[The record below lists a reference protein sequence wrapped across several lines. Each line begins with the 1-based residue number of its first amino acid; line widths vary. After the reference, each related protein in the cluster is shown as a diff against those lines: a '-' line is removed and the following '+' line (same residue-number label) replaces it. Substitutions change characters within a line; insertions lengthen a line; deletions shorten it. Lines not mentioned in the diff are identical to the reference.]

1 MSEDLHGQ
9 EPSKRRRLEA
19 RERGQVARSPELT
32 GAAGL
37 LAASALLAIWGDNLA
52 LALIALLR
60 DSWSGD
66 LMASSE
72 PIDVI
77 ARVRQSA
84 WAVAGPL
91 LGIVVGAIIASV
103 AAHQAQVGGLF
114 APGLLAPD
122 PSRLWA
128 LRLDEEG
135 SASGF
140 AARAGRG
147 LWSVLK
153 AVVVVLVAAW
163 MIRADLTDLHRLARL
178 DTPSLARASGAIMRS
193 LAFALAMATLVLGLV
208 DFALQHRRFEA
219 MMRMTP
225 DEHREDLKAADGDPA
240 LRSRRRKQAQAL
252 RGDAPELFAGAS
264 LAVVGASGLIVILA
278 GGPPPRRLTIRSSAN
293 GATGRR
299 LRKSADT
306 ANILLL
312 EAHALALALAR
323 LRTPEHRPART
334 DGRTGLGL
342 ADRCVIDLRG
352 DDRTGNQPCWRCARR
367 RYNLGYVGKLPS
379 PPSY

>member
-1 MSEDLHGQ
+1 VPEDRTQ

-37 LAASALLAIWGDNLA
+37 LAASALLGIWGDDLA
-52 LALIALLR
+52 LALIALVR

-66 LMASSE
+66 LMMSE
-72 PIDVI
+72 PIAVI
-77 ARVRQSA
+77 ARVRQAA
-84 WAVAGPL
+84 WGVAGPL
-91 LGIVVGAIIASV
+91 LGIVVGAILASV

-114 APGLLAPD
+114 APGLLAPN

-135 SASGF
+135 TALGF
-140 AARAGRG
+140 ASRAGRG

-163 MIRADLTDLHRLARL
+163 MIRAELTDLHRLARL
-178 DTPSLARASGAIMRS
+178 DTPALARASGGIIRS
-193 LAFALAMATLVLGLV
+193 LAFAMAVSTLVLGLV

-219 MMRMTP
+219 MMRLTP

-299 LRKSADT
+299 LRKSAD
-306 ANILLL
+306 AARVLSL
-312 EAHALALALAR
+312 EAPALALALAR
-323 LRTPEHRPART
+323 LRTPVVPPELMAELASAWPT
-334 DGRTGLGL
+334 D
-342 ADRCVIDLRG
+342 A
-352 DDRTGNQPCWRCARR
+352 
-367 RYNLGYVGKLPS
+367 
-379 PPSY
+379 